1 MAERDYKSTPVAD
14 ALGIRAVID
23 GLASDLQD
31 LRAGTI
37 NPADAMAR
45 AHLAKQFFNG
55 ARLVLFAI
63 KEMGPP
69 PGSSASP
76 PMIDA
81 TTSPP
86 ASK

>member
-1 MAERDYKSTPVAD
+1 MSERDYRSSPISD

-23 GLASDLQD
+23 GLASDLQE

-55 ARLVLFAI
+55 ARLVLFAV
-63 KEMGPP
+63 KEL
-69 PGSSASP
+69 SP
-76 PMIDA
+76 K
-81 TTSPP
+81 P
-86 ASK
+86 AAPDQAAIEKEPNT

>member
-1 MAERDYKSTPVAD
+1 MAERDYKSTPVSD

-63 KEMGPP
+63 KELKHA

-76 PMIDA
+76 PMID
-81 TTSPP
+81 TDTPP
-86 ASK
+86 PESK

>member
-1 MAERDYKSTPVAD
+1 MSERDYKSTPVGD

-37 NPADAMAR
+37 SPVDAMAR

-55 ARLVLFAI
+55 ARLVLLAM
-63 KEMGPP
+63 KEIRQPEPP
-69 PGSSASP
+69 PNASHIEAKP
-76 PMIDA
+76 
-81 TTSPP
+81 
-86 ASK
+86 

>member
-1 MAERDYKSTPVAD
+1 MNQRDYKSTPVSD

-37 NPADAMAR
+37 SPVDAMAR

-55 ARLVLFAI
+55 ARLVLLAM
-63 KEMGPP
+63 KELKPTHPGPDRL
-69 PGSSASP
+69 PGADKGASE
-76 PMIDA
+76 
-81 TTSPP
+81 
-86 ASK
+86 

>member
-1 MAERDYKSTPVAD
+1 MSERDYRSTPVSD

-31 LRAGTI
+31 LRAGKI

-55 ARLVLFAI
+55 ARLVMLAM
-63 KEMGPP
+63 KDLGPRPPSPP
-69 PGSSASP
+69 PQIEG
-76 PMIDA
+76 DA
-81 TTSPP
+81 DD
-86 ASK
+86 